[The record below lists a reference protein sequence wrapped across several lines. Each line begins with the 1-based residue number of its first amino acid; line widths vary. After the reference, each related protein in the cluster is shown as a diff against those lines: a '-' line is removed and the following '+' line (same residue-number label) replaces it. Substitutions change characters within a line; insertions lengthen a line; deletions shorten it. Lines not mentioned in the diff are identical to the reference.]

1 MTEWAIRF
9 PFREPDSPITD
20 VAIDAQDLEDP
31 EERAVVRAL
40 VLQAV
45 LGGCATA
52 GDLRVLL
59 ASRTPAERRP
69 LLDSAREAAGL
80 KSASDIEADEKF
92 EAVQQQARLNSSG
105 RDAEGKAFQG
115 CAAQD
120 CSAFPMDAAGLPVP
134 VADRRWWCDR
144 HRHLAEPGDDEPP
157 VDVVAIDGLFGLVE
171 APSVVAAMQA
181 KDDRR
186 READE
191 RRRREHRAEV
201 EAIRKAEERY
211 YEEHKNDP
219 DVNPWAGAGWAGR
232 T

>member
-1 MTEWAIRF
+1 MSEWAIRF
-9 PFREPDSPITD
+9 PFREPDSPTTD

-45 LGGCATA
+45 LGGCSTT

-69 LLDSAREAAGL
+69 LLDDARAAAGL
-80 KSASDIEADEKF
+80 ETATAVEDRERF
-92 EAVQQQARLNSSG
+92 EAVQRDARLRSSG
-105 RDAEGKAFQG
+105 RDAEGKAFVGWSAEG
-115 CAAQD
+115 CQAL
-120 CSAFPMDAAGLPVP
+120 PMDAAGLPMSVP
-134 VADRRWWCDR
+134 DRRWWCPE

-157 VDVVAIDGLFGLVE
+157 VDVVAIDANFGLVE

-181 KDDRR
+181 QDDRR
-186 READE
+186 REEDE
-191 RRRREHRAEV
+191 QRRRERAAEV

-211 YEEHKNDP
+211 YEEHRDDP
-219 DVNPWAGAGWAGR
+219 YVNPWAGAGWAGR

>member
-45 LGGCATA
+45 LGGCATV
-52 GDLRVLL
+52 GDLSVRL
-59 ASRTPAERRP
+59 ASQTPAERRP

-80 KSASDIEADEKF
+80 KSASDVE
-92 EAVQQQARLNSSG
+92 VARRSRRYSASPS
-105 RDAEGKAFQG
+105 RTHRAATPRASRSKAARPRTARRFRWTRG
-115 CAAQD
+115 
-120 CSAFPMDAAGLPVP
+120 AGGSRSPIGAGGVIDIATSP
-134 VADRRWWCDR
+134 SRVTM
-144 HRHLAEPGDDEPP
+144 PP
-157 VDVVAIDGLFGLVE
+157 VDVVTIDGLFGLVE

-191 RRRREHRAEV
+191 RRRRDHRAEV
-201 EAIRKAEERY
+201 EAIRKAAERY
-211 YEEHKNDP
+211 
-219 DVNPWAGAGWAGR
+219 
-232 T
+232 